1 MEESLLKMSIGP
13 GLYNLNN
20 SYENHDPKFPK
31 SSTIISQK
39 KGVSTSSNIS
49 FVDIDSELM
58 GLTRKISNDPQM
70 KYNPKNDI
78 NIKYD
83 NLQDGLFET
92 ENTQMNNPTIDLKG
106 ITKNRFDFIPLNPIL
121 NSIEPFD
128 RLGENTYLDTIDNY
142 QECSPPKLSN

>member
-1 MEESLLKMSIGP
+1 MEESLLKISNGP
-13 GLYNLNN
+13 GIYNLNN
-20 SYENHDPKFPK
+20 SFENYDKKFPI
-31 SSTIISQK
+31 SPTIISQR
-39 KGVSTSSNIS
+39 GGISSTNIPL
-49 FVDIDSELM
+49 VDIDSELM
-58 GLTRKISNDPQM
+58 GLTRKMSNDPQM